1 VAVRRKIDNV
11 DTTIETPKKESILKN
26 YSVETLFDNITL
38 KQSKS
43 GYRHSID
50 PILVSHFAKPSA
62 GDKVIDL
69 GTGCGIIPI
78 LLADNISPLEI
89 IGVEI
94 QSSLAEFAKDNI
106 MANNMSDDIKIIN
119 SDMKKI
125 KSHIE
130 PASVDMVITNPPYT
144 KKNSGRINPDSERAI
159 ARHEIKI
166 TLAELV
172 EIAAELLKDSGK
184 FVIVYPKKRLSEVL
198 AVMVSNG
205 INPELLRLVH
215 TKKDVAP
222 KLFLLSGEKRGSKEL
237 VVAPPLY
244 IFDESAVCIDGIAK
258 MFQ

>member
-1 VAVRRKIDNV
+1 M
-11 DTTIETPKKESILKN
+11 
-26 YSVETLFDNITL
+26 FDNITL

-43 GYRHSID
+43 GYRYSVD
-50 PILVSHFAKPSA
+50 PILVSHFAKPSV
-62 GDKVIDL
+62 GDKVVDL

-78 LLADNISPLEI
+78 ILAYNISPLEI

-94 QSSLAEFAKDNI
+94 QSSLAGFAKDNI

-119 SDMKKI
+119 SDIKKI
-125 KSHIE
+125 KKYIK
-130 PASVDMVITNPPYT
+130 PASADMVISNPPYT
-144 KKNSGRINPDSERAI
+144 KQNSGRINPDSERAI

-172 EIAAELLKDSGK
+172 EIAAELLKDNGK

-198 AVMVSNG
+198 SVMVSNG
-205 INPELLRLVH
+205 IEPELLRLVH
-215 TKKDVAP
+215 TKRNVAP
-222 KLFLLSGEKRGSKEL
+222 KLFLLSGEKKGVKEL

-244 IFDESAVCIDGIAK
+244 VFDESNICVDDIVK